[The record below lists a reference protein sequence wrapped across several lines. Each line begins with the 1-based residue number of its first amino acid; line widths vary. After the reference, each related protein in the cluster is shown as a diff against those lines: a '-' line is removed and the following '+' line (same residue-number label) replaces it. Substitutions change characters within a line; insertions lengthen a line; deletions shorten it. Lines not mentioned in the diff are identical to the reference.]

1 MAVIKQ
7 ETKCALTNHKYRE
20 GIHCQVSATFLVHC
34 VMYSRLEAGDPE
46 KNYRGRHRG
55 RFPKG

>member
-46 KNYRGRHRG
+46 K
-55 RFPKG
+55 KL